1 MFMFTKKTIKH
12 CTIFFVIF
20 PLYLLS
26 QYNSSKFHQLEEWL
40 PTPNT
45 YRTASGA
52 PGHDY
57 WQQRADYF
65 IDVTL
70 DDQKQRIMGKETI
83 VYYNNSPDKLHY
95 LWLQLDQNIFDK
107 NSDTY
112 TTETHSDKLEKVT
125 FESFQQ
131 WKRNEF
137 DGGIK
142 DIKVTDEKGNLL
154 KFTVVKTMMRID
166 LPKVLEPKSAYKF
179 KVEWSFNINNHKTH
193 GGRTGYEFFEKDGNY
208 LYEMAHW
215 FPRMCVY
222 NDVRGWQHKQYLG
235 NGEFALEFGDYVV
248 NITVPSDHVVAAT
261 GVLQNPNEV
270 LSATQIQRLEKAKT
284 ANKPVLIITQEEA
297 IKNENAPKATT
308 NKTWKFVARN
318 VRDFAF
324 ASSRKFIWDAMG
336 VKIGNQTVM
345 AMSFYPKEAN
355 PLWEKYSTH
364 AVAHTLQVYSRFTI
378 DYPYPVAISVNGPV
392 YGMEYPMICFNGP
405 RPEPDGTYHKFTK
418 YSLISVIIHE
428 VGHNFFPMIISSDER
443 QWTWMDEGLNTFVQ
457 YLAEK
462 EWERDYPTR
471 RGEPSSVIAY
481 MSGDKSGLEPI
492 MTNSESITQF
502 GNNAYAKPAAALN
515 ILRETIL
522 GRELFDFAFKTYAQ
536 RWAFKHP
543 EPADFFRTMEDA
555 TGIDLDWFWRGWFY
569 STDPVDI
576 AITNVHWL
584 QIDTQNPDIE
594 KPLQK
599 SIRDSKPKSIAKQRD
614 ASDIKKVR
622 TDDFPELLDFYN
634 TYDELNVYDY
644 ERKNYQRFLNTLNEI
659 EKSQLQEKKH
669 FYLVSFE
676 NKGGL
681 VMPIILQLLHEDGT
695 QQIQRIPAEI
705 WRKNNQKVTK
715 LFITDKPVKK
725 FLLDPFAETADI
737 DTQNNVFPPEI
748 TYNKFQLYKPNNE
761 KGLNPMQLNR

>member
-1 MFMFTKKTIKH
+1 MFLRMIKK
-12 CTIFFVIF
+12 
-20 PLYLLS
+20 LLLGALS
-26 QYNSSKFHQLEEWL
+26 LISSCVFAQYNSSKFHQLEEWL

-52 PGHDY
+52 PGHEY

-70 DDQKQRIMGKETI
+70 DDQKQRIVGKETI
-83 VYYNNSPDKLHY
+83 VYYNHSPDKLHY

-107 NSDTY
+107 NSDSYSTQ
-112 TTETHSDKLEKVT
+112 THSDKLEKVSL
-125 FESFQQ
+125 ESYEQ
-131 WKRNEF
+131 WKRSEF

-142 DIKVTDEKGNLL
+142 DLKVFDEKGNLL
-154 KFTVVKTMMRID
+154 KFTVVKTMMRVD
-166 LPKVLEPKSAYKF
+166 LPRVLEPKSAFKF

-193 GGRTGYEFFEKDGNY
+193 GGRTGYEYFEKDGNY
-208 LYEMAHW
+208 IYEMAHW

-248 NITVPSDHVVAAT
+248 NITVPADHVVAAT
-261 GVLQNPNEV
+261 GVLQNPQEV
-270 LSATQIQRLEKAKT
+270 LTPTQIQRLEKAKNS
-284 ANKPVLIITQEEA
+284 NKPVLIITQEEA
-297 IKNENAPKATT
+297 VQNETAPKSNST
-308 NKTWKFVARN
+308 KTWKFVAKN

-345 AMSFYPKEAN
+345 AMSFYPKEGN

-364 AVAHTLQVYSRFTI
+364 AVAHTLQVYSRYTI

-418 YSLISVIIHE
+418 YGLISVIIHE

-481 MSGDKSGLEPI
+481 MSGDKSGIEPI

-502 GNNAYAKPAAALN
+502 GNNAYSKPAAALN

-555 TGIDLDWFWRGWFY
+555 TGVDLDWFWRGWFY
-569 STDPVDI
+569 STDAVDI
-576 AITNVHWL
+576 AITDVKWYN
-584 QIDTQNPDIE
+584 IDTQNPDLE
-594 KPLQK
+594 KPWQK
-599 SIRDSKPKSIAKQRD
+599 AQRDSKPQSIAKQRD
-614 ASDIKKVR
+614 AQAIKKVR
-622 TDDFPELLDFYN
+622 TDEYPELLDFYN
-634 TYDELNVYDY
+634 SYDELNIFEY
-644 ERKNYQRFLNTLNEI
+644 ERKNYQKFLNTLTEE
-659 EKSQLQEKKH
+659 EKAKFNDKNH

-681 VMPIILQLLHEDGT
+681 VMPIILQLQYEDGS
-695 QQIQRIPAEI
+695 QEIKRIPAEI

-715 LFITDKPVKK
+715 LFITQKPVKK
-725 FLLDPFAETADI
+725 FVLDPFAETADI

-748 TYNKFQLYKPNNE
+748 HLNKFQLYKQSQERN
-761 KGLNPMQLNR
+761 LNPMQLGR